1 MNWFNKQKENVM
13 ETKVK
18 KTVRFYT
25 SLQYEILKQQILSGK
40 KTRTIAEE
48 YAPVWNRD
56 VASLRG
62 TINSLRQKLG
72 VNKKSK
78 FTTGKYT
85 NEQLDI
91 IAEELRKNKTAAQIG
106 KKYESAWN
114 RKASTIANA
123 VYAFHGNGYIKAE
136 SITKQE
142 PAKITRVQV
151 KEVNTTPVQ
160 EAKLVLPEGM
170 TFEGV
175 AKRVELHSN
184 HFRVYF

>member
-18 KTVRFYT
+18 KTVKFYT

-56 VASLRG
+56 VGSLKG

-72 VNKKSK
+72 VKKSK

-85 NEQLDI
+85 NKQLDI
-91 IAEELRKNKTAAQIG
+91 IAEELRNNKTAAQIG

-123 VYAFHGNGYIKAE
+123 VYAHGNKYIKAK
-136 SITKQE
+136 SIAKQE
-142 PAKITRVQV
+142 PAEITPVQV

-160 EAKLVLPEGM
+160 EAKLTLPEGM

>member
-72 VNKKSK
+72 VNK
-78 FTTGKYT
+78 
-85 NEQLDI
+85 I
-91 IAEELRKNKTAAQIG
+91 
-106 KKYESAWN
+106 
-114 RKASTIANA
+114 TI
-123 VYAFHGNGYIKAE
+123 K
-136 SITKQE
+136 
-142 PAKITRVQV
+142 
-151 KEVNTTPVQ
+151 
-160 EAKLVLPEGM
+160 
-170 TFEGV
+170 
-175 AKRVELHSN
+175 
-184 HFRVYF
+184 